1 MATFTVDVA
10 VSDFFVAGITN
21 VDHLDLEGQTLAGQ
35 RLTFQVKVVNV
46 RDASD
51 EEIAHRHIH
60 GEGGHHH

>member
-1 MATFTVDVA
+1 
-10 VSDFFVAGITN
+10 
-21 VDHLDLEGQTLAGQ
+21 
-35 RLTFQVKVVNV
+35 VNV

>member
-1 MATFTVDVA
+1 MATFTVDVT
-10 VSDFFVAGITN
+10 VSDFFVAGITH
-21 VDHLDLEGQTLAGQ
+21 VDCLDLEGQALAGQ
-35 RLTFQVKVVNV
+35 RLTFQVKAVNV